1 MNRKTN
7 RLIAVCMFLCL
18 SVYTMASSKD
28 STSQRLVHI
37 IGVDFRPA
45 YTFPTNEFFKGANAA
60 QTPVR
65 KTFSGHVKY
74 GFKFSPDTYWGR
86 IYPYAIQG
94 IGVGYNTF
102 FNSSEIGNP
111 LAVYAFQTY
120 RIASITPRL
129 SFDYEW
135 NFGASFGWKKY
146 DEETNS
152 MNNVVGSKINA
163 YINFGLLLNWQIDA
177 CTHLRAGVGVTHYS
191 NGNTGYPNSGVNTI
205 GGSIGII
212 RYFGNKEK
220 MELYNKAYYTAYR
233 NKDTFKPYVSYDLI
247 IYGALKKKGVFPPYN
262 SPVLVPGSFAV
273 GGFNFTPMYNFSNY
287 FRAGLSL
294 DAQYDESANLSDHV
308 ANTGGV
314 IDTENIRFHRP
325 PFKEQFAVGLSARAE
340 IVMPIFS
347 INLGIGRNII
357 CKGADTNSFYQII
370 ALKTDITKN
379 LFLHVGYQLYK
390 FKDQNNLMLGIG
402 VRLNAK
408 R

>member
-18 SVYTMASSKD
+18 SVYVMASSKD
-28 STSQRLVHI
+28 STSQRLIHI

-45 YTFPTNEFFKGANAA
+45 YTFPTNGFFKGANAA

-74 GFKFSPDTYWGR
+74 GFKFAPDTYWGR
-86 IYPYAIQG
+86 MYPYAIQG
-94 IGVGYNTF
+94 LGIGYNTF

-120 RIASITPRL
+120 KIASITRRL

-135 NFGASFGWKKY
+135 NFGASFGWKKF
-146 DEETNS
+146 DKETNP

-177 CTHLRAGVGVTHYS
+177 CTNLRAGVGVTHYS

-205 GGSIGII
+205 GGSIGLI
-212 RYFGNKEK
+212 RYFGSKEK
-220 MELYNKAYYTAYR
+220 LELYDRRYATYR
-233 NKDTFKPYVSYDLI
+233 NRDAFKPYISYDLI
-247 IYGALKKKGVFPPYN
+247 VYGALKKKGVFPPES

-273 GGFNFTPMYNFSNY
+273 GGLNFTPMYNFSNY

-294 DAQYDESANLSDHV
+294 DAQYDESANINEHI
-308 ANTGGV
+308 ANTVGSV
-314 IDTENIRFHRP
+314 DAENIRFHRP
-325 PFKEQFAVGLSARAE
+325 PLKEQLAVGLSVRAE

-347 INLGIGRNII
+347 INLGVGRNIL
-357 CKGADTNSFYQII
+357 CKGADTDSFYQIV

-390 FKDQNNLMLGIG
+390 FRKPNNLMLGVG
-402 VRLNAK
+402 VRFNAK

>member
-1 MNRKTN
+1 MNRKTS

-18 SVYTMASSKD
+18 SVYVMASSKD
-28 STSQRLVHI
+28 STSQRLIHI

-45 YTFPTNEFFKGANAA
+45 YTFPTNGFFKGANVA

-86 IYPYAIQG
+86 MYPYAIQG

-120 RIASITPRL
+120 RIASITRRL

-146 DEETNS
+146 DKETNP

-163 YINFGLLLNWQIDA
+163 YINFGLLLNWQINA
-177 CTHLRAGVGVTHYS
+177 CTNLRAGVGVTHYS

-205 GGSIGII
+205 GGSIGLI
-212 RYFGNKEK
+212 RYFGSKEK
-220 MELYNKAYYTAYR
+220 LELYDRRYATNWNRDA
-233 NKDTFKPYVSYDLI
+233 FKPYISYDLI
-247 IYGALKKKGVFPPYN
+247 VYGALKKKGVFPPES

-273 GGFNFTPMYNFSNY
+273 GGLNFTPMYNFSNY

-294 DAQYDESANLSDHV
+294 DAQYDESANINEHI
-308 ANTGGV
+308 ANTVGSV
-314 IDTENIRFHRP
+314 DAENIRFHRP
-325 PFKEQFAVGLSARAE
+325 PLQEQLAVGLSVRAE

-347 INLGIGRNII
+347 INLGVGRNIL
-357 CKGADTNSFYQII
+357 CKGADTDSFYQIV

-390 FKDQNNLMLGIG
+390 FRKPNNLMLGVG
-402 VRLNAK
+402 VRFNAK

>member
-7 RLIAVCMFLCL
+7 RLITVCMFLCL
-18 SVYTMASSKD
+18 SVYVMASSKD
-28 STSQRLVHI
+28 STSQRLIHI

-45 YTFPTNEFFKGANAA
+45 YTFPTNGFFKGANAA

-74 GFKFSPDTYWGR
+74 GFKFAPDTYWGR
-86 IYPYAIQG
+86 MYPYAIQG
-94 IGVGYNTF
+94 LGVGYNTF

-120 RIASITPRL
+120 RIASITRRL

-146 DEETNS
+146 DKETNP

-177 CTHLRAGVGVTHYS
+177 CTNLRAGVGVTHYS

-205 GGSIGII
+205 GGSIGLI
-212 RYFGNKEK
+212 RYFGGKEK
-220 MELYNKAYYTAYR
+220 LELYDRRYATYR
-233 NKDTFKPYVSYDLI
+233 NRNVFKPYISYDLI
-247 IYGALKKKGVFPPYN
+247 VYGALKKKGVFPPES

-273 GGFNFTPMYNFSNY
+273 GGLNFTPMYNFSNY

-294 DAQYDESANLSDHV
+294 DAQYDESANINEHI
-308 ANTGGV
+308 ANTVGGV
-314 IDTENIRFHRP
+314 DVENIRFHRP
-325 PFKEQFAVGLSARAE
+325 PLKEQLAVGLSVRAE

-347 INLGIGRNII
+347 INLGVGRNIL
-357 CKGADTNSFYQII
+357 CKGADTDSFYQIV

-390 FKDQNNLMLGIG
+390 FRKPNNLMLGVG
-402 VRLNAK
+402 VRFNAK

>member
-18 SVYTMASSKD
+18 SVYVMASSKD
-28 STSQRLVHI
+28 STSQRLIHI

-45 YTFPTNEFFKGANAA
+45 YTFPTNGFFKGANAA

-74 GFKFSPDTYWGR
+74 GFKFAPDTYWGR
-86 IYPYAIQG
+86 MYPYAIQG
-94 IGVGYNTF
+94 LGVGYNTF

-120 RIASITPRL
+120 RIASITRRL

-146 DEETNS
+146 DKETNP

-177 CTHLRAGVGVTHYS
+177 CTNLRAGVGVTHYS

-205 GGSIGII
+205 GGSIGLI
-212 RYFGNKEK
+212 RYFGSKEK
-220 MELYNKAYYTAYR
+220 LELYDRRYATYR
-233 NKDTFKPYVSYDLI
+233 NRDAFKPYISYDLI
-247 IYGALKKKGVFPPYN
+247 VYGALKKKGVFPPES

-273 GGFNFTPMYNFSNY
+273 GGLNFTPMYNFSNY

-294 DAQYDESANLSDHV
+294 DAQYDESANINEHI
-308 ANTGGV
+308 ANTVGSV
-314 IDTENIRFHRP
+314 DAENIRFHRP
-325 PFKEQFAVGLSARAE
+325 TLKEQLAVGLSVRAE

-347 INLGIGRNII
+347 INLGVGRNIL
-357 CKGADTNSFYQII
+357 CKGADTDSFYQIV

-390 FKDQNNLMLGIG
+390 FRKPNNLMLGVG
-402 VRLNAK
+402 VRFNAK

>member
-7 RLIAVCMFLCL
+7 RLIAVCMFLCM
-18 SVYTMASSKD
+18 SVYVMASSKD
-28 STSQRLVHI
+28 STSQRLIHI

-45 YTFPTNEFFKGANAA
+45 YTFPTNGFFKGANAA

-74 GFKFSPDTYWGR
+74 GFKFAPDTYWGR
-86 IYPYAIQG
+86 MYPYAIQG
-94 IGVGYNTF
+94 LGVGYNTF

-120 RIASITPRL
+120 RIASITRRL

-146 DEETNS
+146 DKETNP

-177 CTHLRAGVGVTHYS
+177 CTNLRAGVGVTHYS

-205 GGSIGII
+205 GGNIGLI
-212 RYFGNKEK
+212 RYFGGKEK
-220 MELYNKAYYTAYR
+220 LELYDRRYATYR
-233 NKDTFKPYVSYDLI
+233 NRNVFKPYISYDLI
-247 IYGALKKKGVFPPYN
+247 VYGALKKKGVFPPES

-273 GGFNFTPMYNFSNY
+273 GGLNFTPMYNFSNY

-294 DAQYDESANLSDHV
+294 DAQYDESANINEHI
-308 ANTGGV
+308 ANTVGGV
-314 IDTENIRFHRP
+314 DAENIRFYRP
-325 PFKEQFAVGLSARAE
+325 PLKEQLAVGLSVRAE

-347 INLGIGRNII
+347 INLGVGRNIL
-357 CKGADTNSFYQII
+357 CKGADTDSFYQIV

-390 FKDQNNLMLGIG
+390 FRKPNNLMLGVG
-402 VRLNAK
+402 VRFNAK